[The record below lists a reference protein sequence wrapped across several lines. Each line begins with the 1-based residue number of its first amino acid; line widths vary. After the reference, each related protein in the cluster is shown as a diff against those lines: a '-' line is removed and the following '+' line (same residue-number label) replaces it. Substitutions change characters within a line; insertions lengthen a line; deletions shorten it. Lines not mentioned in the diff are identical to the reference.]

1 MVWEIA
7 HRGDSQNYNDNSKD
21 AFASAMVKKFD
32 MIELDIQIS
41 KDDIIFIHHDTM
53 IDSKILQDLTMKEIK
68 TVDSNILTLCE
79 FLSMVNLNTMKI
91 YLDIKGHDDRICK
104 TLFNILK
111 KYNYVNIY
119 IASFN
124 LQIIE
129 SLSSFSKIDHN
140 YDHNYGIILENLFSK
155 DLFMHLISK
164 LKLKFICFH
173 WTMLNHDIVDFL
185 QQNGIKIFTYTCKT
199 NNILNYMLKYDI
211 DGIVT
216 NYKLNLETN
225 F

>member
-7 HRGDSQNYNDNSKD
+7 HRGDSETYNDNSQE
-21 AFASAMVKKFD
+21 AFSSATVKKFD
-32 MIELDIQIS
+32 MIELDIQMS
-41 KDDIIFIHHDTM
+41 RDGIIFIHHDTM
-53 IDSKILQDLTMKEIK
+53 IESTVLQELTIREIK
-68 TVDSNILTLCE
+68 TMDSNILTLSE
-79 FLSMVNLNTMKI
+79 FLSMINLNKMKI
-91 YLDIKGHDDRICK
+91 YLDIKGHDDRICQ
-104 TLFNILK
+104 TLLNVLK
-111 KYNYVNIY
+111 NYNSVNIY

-129 SLSSFSKIDHN
+129 SLCSLSEID
-140 YDHNYGIILENLFSK
+140 YKYGIILENLFSK
-155 DLFMHLISK
+155 DLFMHLIAK

-185 QQNGIKIFTYTCKT
+185 QQNGVKIFTYTCKT
-199 NNILNYMLKYDI
+199 NNILNYMLNYDI

-216 NYKLNLETN
+216 NYKLNLERN